1 MRYVLLQMTS
11 FSFKPNANSAFASY
25 HHCII
30 NKILKQKTKMLR
42 RKKITLLV
50 LFSQNINVLKKFEK
64 KGEIIFDMNENLSSE
79 SNSV

>member
-1 MRYVLLQMTS
+1 
-11 FSFKPNANSAFASY
+11 
-25 HHCII
+25 
-30 NKILKQKTKMLR
+30 MLR